1 MVQLFQAFDFP
12 EDVAILPGLVLA
24 LHFFDGDDLVI
35 GIHGLEDHP
44 VGAVADRL
52 HYLIL
57 LHNYQL

>member
-1 MVQLFQAFDFP
+1 MVQLFQAFNFS
-12 EDVAILPGLVLA
+12 EDVAVLPGLILA
-24 LHFFDGDDLVI
+24 LHFFDGNDLVT
-35 GIHGLEDHP
+35 GIHGLEDNP